1 MQTRDKW
8 VHFVMTGDEYERMR
22 RKMEEIGIRNQS
34 SYLRKMALDGY
45 CVNLDLRDVKEVV
58 SLLRYCSNNLNQYA
72 KRANETGSIYA
83 EDIQDLQNRQ
93 NEIWEIAKEILA
105 RLATIQ

>member
-1 MQTRDKW
+1 MVDL
-8 VHFVMTGDEYERMR
+8 
-22 RKMEEIGIRNQS
+22 KMDEIGIRNKS

-45 CVNLDLRDVKEVV
+45 CVNLELEDVKEMV

-72 KRANETGSIYA
+72 KRANESGSIYA
-83 EDIQDLQNRQ
+83 EDIRDLQQRQ
-93 NEIWEIAKEILA
+93 EEIWEIAKEILA